1 METEDVGGEEAV
13 VITGDTAAT
22 DNSEAPHDEREGTV
36 LAGQEGDKADNA
48 DEQQVIEFVVED
60 SSTAVAAPAAEQEA
74 SSVTLLPMADGAKT
88 IEAIATADGS
98 IAYIQV
104 RVGVWKLHKISMQY
118 SRSVAHC

>member
-13 VITGDTAAT
+13 AITGDTAAT
-22 DNSEAPHDEREGTV
+22 DTNSEAPHDEREGTV
-36 LAGQEGDKADNA
+36 LAGQEGDKADQA
-48 DEQQVIEFVVED
+48 GEQQVIEFVVED
-60 SSTAVAAPAAEQEA
+60 SSTAIAASSAEQEA

-104 RVGVWKLHKISMQY
+104 RVVVWILHKIAILLNLTN
-118 SRSVAHC
+118 R